1 MKKRP
6 KLYHVATNV
15 NFWLIILF
23 FSFFPLFLTRLGAEL
38 YLIPQIE
45 IGIIFFLSIYCRPKA
60 WQIFIYGLLVDT
72 AYGNP
77 LGSGA
82 FTLLMLNYVIQKFRS
97 NLSKQDIK
105 TIFIYFVNISLV
117 ITFLR
122 HMIFSLYYGSSN
134 HSNYKEALLNLLV
147 NILFYPIL
155 HWLLSSSSYMKNHE
169 N

>member
-1 MKKRP
+1 MKKKP
-6 KLYHVATNV
+6 KLYRATMKA

-23 FSFFPLFLTRLGAEL
+23 FFLFPLLLSRLGAQL
-38 YLIPQIE
+38 YLVPQIE
-45 IGIIFFLSIYCRPKA
+45 IGITFFLSIYCRTRA
-60 WQIFIYGLLVDT
+60 WQIFIYGLLIDI

-77 LGSGA
+77 LGSGS

-105 TIFIYFVNISLV
+105 TIFIYFVNLSLV
-117 ITFLR
+117 ITCLR
-122 HMIFSLYYGSSN
+122 HIIFSLYYGSNN

-147 NILFYPIL
+147 NIVFYPIL
-155 HWLLSSSSYMKNHE
+155 HWILSSSLYMKDHE